1 MIILDEDC
9 LNNGIVTTTLQGAY
23 VVEEQDRTFTAYIQ
37 FGNFQSKEE
46 ANLYLCNFLNKNRE
60 KMLNLVNFDQTPTMQ

>member
-23 VVEEQDRTFTAYIQ
+23 VVEEQNKTFTAYIQ

-46 ANLYLCNFLNKNRE
+46 ANLYLCNFLNESKQ
-60 KMLNLVNFDQTPTMQ
+60 KIVNFDQTPTMQ

>member
-23 VVEEQDRTFTAYIQ
+23 VVEEQDKTFTAYIQ

-46 ANLYLCNFLNKNRE
+46 ANLYLCNFLNESKQ
-60 KMLNLVNFDQTPTMQ
+60 KIVNFEQTFTMQ

>member
-9 LNNGIVTTTLQGAY
+9 LNVNVLQGVY
-23 VVEEQDRTFTAYIQ
+23 TVEEQDNTFTAYIQ

-46 ANLYLCNFLNKNRE
+46 ANLYLCNFLNESKQ
-60 KMLNLVNFDQTPTMQ
+60 KIVNFEQTFTMQ

>member
-23 VVEEQDRTFTAYIQ
+23 VVEEQNKTFTAYIQ

-46 ANLYLCNFLNKNRE
+46 ANLYLCNFLNESKP
-60 KMLNLVNFDQTPTMQ
+60 KIVNFEQTFTMQ

>member
-1 MIILDEDC
+1 MITLDEDC
-9 LNNGIVTTTLQGAY
+9 LNVNVLQGAY

>member
-46 ANLYLCNFLNKNRE
+46 ANLYLCNFLNESKQ
-60 KMLNLVNFDQTPTMQ
+60 KIVNFEQTFTMQ

>member
-23 VVEEQDRTFTAYIQ
+23 TVEEQNKTFTAYIQ

-46 ANLYLCNFLNKNRE
+46 ANLYLCNFLNESKQ
-60 KMLNLVNFDQTPTMQ
+60 KIVNFDQTPTMQ

>member
-23 VVEEQDRTFTAYIQ
+23 VVEEQNKTFTAYIQ

-46 ANLYLCNFLNKNRE
+46 ANLYLCNFLNESKQ
-60 KMLNLVNFDQTPTMQ
+60 KIVNFEQTFTMQ